1 MTRVIFVNG
10 QYQAYDNAN
19 VHVEDR
25 GFQFADGVYEV
36 CEIRDKKLVD
46 EARHIARL
54 QRSMRELSIEAPME
68 MSALA
73 VVMREVIRRNR
84 VSDGLVYLQVTRGV
98 SRRDFIFPDPPVPSS
113 LVCYARKISRQGAD
127 KKAETGVGV
136 ITLPEN
142 RWSRPDIKSVS
153 LLPNVLA
160 RQAAW
165 EAGCHEAWLL
175 DTNGF
180 ITEGAASNAWIVT
193 QDNILQTR
201 SADTG
206 ILRGVTRSVV
216 IDLLKREGINFL
228 EKPFKEEDVIK
239 AKEAFSTSAT
249 ALVMPVVRINNKNI
263 GTGVVGPIT
272 KMLREQFHTQAE
284 MCP

>member
-1 MTRVIFVNG
+1 MARVIFVNG
-10 QYQAYDNAN
+10 QYQVYDNAV

-36 CEIRDKKLVD
+36 CEVRNRKLVD
-46 EARHIARL
+46 ETRHIDRL
-54 QRSMRELSIEAPME
+54 HRSMHELQIRPPMAR
-68 MSALA
+68 SALA

-84 VSDGLVYLQVTRGV
+84 VQDGLVYLQVTRGV
-98 SRRDFIFPDPPVPSS
+98 AKRDFIFPDPAVPSS
-113 LVCYARKISRQGAD
+113 LICYARKVSRAAND
-127 KKAETGVGV
+127 SKANAGVGV
-136 ITLPEN
+136 ITMPDN

-153 LLPNVLA
+153 LLPNLLA
-160 RQAAW
+160 RQAAQ
-165 EAGCHEAWLL
+165 EAGCHEAWLV
-175 DTNGF
+175 DGNGY

-193 QDNILQTR
+193 ADDLLQTR
-201 SADTG
+201 SAETG
-206 ILRGVTRSVV
+206 ILKGVTRSVV
-216 IDLLKREGINFL
+216 IDLLKREGIGFL
-228 EKPFKEEDVIK
+228 EEPFKEEDVIK

-249 ALVMPVVRINNKNI
+249 ALVMPVVRINNKKI

>member
-1 MTRVIFVNG
+1 MARVIFVNG
-10 QYQAYDNAN
+10 RYQTYDNAL

-36 CEIRDKKLVD
+36 CEVREKKLVD

-54 QRSMRELSIEAPME
+54 QRSMRELQIDAPMS
-68 MSALA
+68 MKALA
-73 VVMREVIRRNR
+73 VVMREVIRRNK
-84 VSDGLVYLQVTRGV
+84 VSDGMVYLQVTRGV
-98 SRRDFIFPDPPVPSS
+98 ARRDFIFPNPPVPSS
-113 LVCYARKISRQGAD
+113 LICYARKISRQGND

-136 ITLPEN
+136 ITLSEN

-165 EAGCHEAWLL
+165 EAECHEAWFI
-175 DTNGF
+175 DGDGF

-193 QDNILQTR
+193 EDDILQTR
-201 SADTG
+201 SAETG
-206 ILRGVTRSVV
+206 ILKGVTRSVV
-216 IDLLKREGINFL
+216 IDLLKREGIEFL
-228 EKPFKEEDVIK
+228 EEPFKEEDVIK

-249 ALVMPVVRINNKNI
+249 ALVMPVVRINNKKI
-263 GTGVVGPIT
+263 GAGVVGPIT